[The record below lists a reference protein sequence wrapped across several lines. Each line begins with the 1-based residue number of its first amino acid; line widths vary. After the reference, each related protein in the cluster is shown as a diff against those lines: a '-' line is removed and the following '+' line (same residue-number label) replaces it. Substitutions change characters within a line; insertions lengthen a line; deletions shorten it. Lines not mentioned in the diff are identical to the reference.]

1 MLRKFARKIYLVEF
15 RHCQNIFLRFTVSL
29 FHSNLDEKI
38 TSNVQKVTGKE
49 QKGTS
54 NEQKVTSNEKKVT
67 SNEQKVTS
75 NEQNLTSNEQRA
87 KSSASLLYNN
97 KKCSLLF
104 IQRPN
109 LKEETYNE
117 YFLKKKK
124 YLIKKFTISLF
135 VNITDPITN

>member
-38 TSNVQKVTGKE
+38 TSNVQRVTGKE
-49 QKGTS
+49 QKVTS
-54 NEQKVTSNEKKVT
+54 NEQKVTSNEK
-67 SNEQKVTS
+67 KVTS